1 MKRIALIRHG
11 LTKGNLS
18 KCYIGKTEEPLCEEG
33 IKRLLLRKESG
44 SYPSAERI
52 YCSPMLRCQM
62 TADLLYPNREL
73 KLVPDFRECDFG
85 LFEGKNYKQLSKE
98 PLYQQWIDSN
108 GTMPFPSG
116 ESKEEFEYRCREA
129 YRKVIKE
136 LYHETSVSDKE
147 RDRDREKDK
156 DTNIEVNKEIS
167 KEINKEINKVAVI
180 KVDTEMYRVINKE
193 TGSEADKE
201 TNNKADAVLII
212 HGGTIMAI
220 LSAFAKEKKDYY
232 AWGCGNG
239 SGYLLTVMEDGGL
252 EVISEI

>member
-33 IKRLLLRKESG
+33 IKGLLLRKESG
-44 SYPSAERI
+44 SYPSTERI

-116 ESKEEFEYRCREA
+116 ESREEFEYRCREA

-147 RDRDREKDK
+147 RDRDREMDR
-156 DTNIEVNKEIS
+156 
-167 KEINKEINKVAVI
+167 EINKK
-180 KVDTEMYRVINKE
+180 

-220 LSAFAKEKKDYY
+220 LSAFAMEKKDYY

>member
-18 KCYIGKTEEPLCEEG
+18 KCYIGKTDEPLCEEG
-33 IKRLLLRKESG
+33 INELLLKKERG
-44 SYPSAERI
+44 CYPSTENI

-62 TADLLYPNREL
+62 TANLIYPNREL
-73 KLVPDFRECDFG
+73 KFVHDFRECDFG
-85 LFEGKNYKQLSKE
+85 LFEGKNYKQLSNE

-116 ESKEEFEYRCREA
+116 EAREEFEHRCREA
-129 YRKVIKE
+129 YRKVINE
-136 LYHETSVSDKE
+136 VFTETSMKNMGRTDNRIIS
-147 RDRDREKDK
+147 EK
-156 DTNIEVNKEIS
+156 
-167 KEINKEINKVAVI
+167 
-180 KVDTEMYRVINKE
+180 
-193 TGSEADKE
+193 EAD
-201 TNNKADAVLII
+201 AALIV

-239 SGYLLTVMEDGGL
+239 EGYLLEVRNDGRL
-252 EVISEI
+252 EVIREI